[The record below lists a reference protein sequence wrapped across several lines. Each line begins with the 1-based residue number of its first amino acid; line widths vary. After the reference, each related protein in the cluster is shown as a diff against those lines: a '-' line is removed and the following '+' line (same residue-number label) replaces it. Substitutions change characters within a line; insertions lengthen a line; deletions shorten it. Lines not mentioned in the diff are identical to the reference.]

1 MNSSTAHLLAAG
13 GAALVGGVYLA
24 FSAMVMPALRS
35 RPAADAI
42 ATMQHVNVA
51 AVRAPFMVVFFG
63 SAAAAV
69 AVVVVEVVRA
79 RSADDASLGTALG
92 VAGAMLSLAGFVV
105 TVTYNVPRNDLV
117 AHLDPASAAD
127 AVRWLDLARE
137 WTAANTLR
145 GTLSLVGAALLGARV
160 LID

>member
-1 MNSSTAHLLAAG
+1 MNSPTAHLLAAG
-13 GAALVGGVYLA
+13 GAAVVGGVYLA

-51 AVRAPFMVVFFG
+51 AVRAPFMAVFLG

-92 VAGAMLSLAGFVV
+92 VAGALLSLAGFVV

-117 AHLDPASAAD
+117 AALDPTSVAD
-127 AVRWLDLARE
+127 QARWLTLARE
-137 WTAANTLR
+137 WTTANSLR
-145 GTLSLVGAALLGARV
+145 GAVSVLGAGLLGARV
-160 LID
+160 LLP